1 MMKRKTFTFR
11 DSWFEAMRN
20 LPDNTR
26 LALMDAICSY
36 AIEGKI
42 PENLE
47 MTAQTAFILIRAE
60 IDNTPAPRKKTKPEE
75 DKPSESTETDT
86 ATEKNDIPAAA
97 DTVSDSFDKAYDSMA
112 DQISNSR
119 KWRNW
124 LYAHA
129 GICNIMAALPSF
141 KNFIREQ
148 NQTGRFTDPQLP
160 ESEFCRLMS
169 NASNLC
175 GFLPTEAFRHPQN
188 E

>member
-75 DKPSESTETDT
+75 DKPSESTETIFQRRQT
-86 ATEKNDIPAAA
+86 PYP
-97 DTVSDSFDKAYDSMA
+97 TVSTKPTTPWPTRSATAGSGGTGYMSMPEYAISWRLCRHSKTLSENRTRPADSPIRSCRNRNSA
-112 DQISNSR
+112 D
-119 KWRNW
+119 
-124 LYAHA
+124 
-129 GICNIMAALPSF
+129 
-141 KNFIREQ
+141 
-148 NQTGRFTDPQLP
+148 
-160 ESEFCRLMS
+160 
-169 NASNLC
+169 
-175 GFLPTEAFRHPQN
+175 
-188 E
+188 